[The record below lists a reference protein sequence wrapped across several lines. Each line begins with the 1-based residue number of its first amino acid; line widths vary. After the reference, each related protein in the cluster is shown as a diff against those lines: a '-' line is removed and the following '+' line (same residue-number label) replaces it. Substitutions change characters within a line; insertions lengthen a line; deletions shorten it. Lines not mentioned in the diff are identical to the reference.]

1 MGADWDFLLADAILG
16 INADLNWNITASMK
30 PNVYATVEG
39 SSERYDAISGFNIA
53 SNQFRDVNGDGFV
66 DVDIKVDPILGYNI
80 SASVGGGLDSSFEAL
95 GFDLSI
101 PIWGVDDVE
110 VGPLVGPF
118 ELNLGRVQKNLF
130 EDSGVVLLSDV
141 FDDILGVTS
150 TKVQIPVT

>member
-1 MGADWDFLLADAILG
+1 
-16 INADLNWNITASMK
+16 MK

-95 GFDLSI
+95 GFDLSV

-118 ELNLGRVQKNLF
+118 ELNLGRVQKTLF